1 MDQSRPARQ
10 FDPQQLVVEIK
21 KCFDGFHFAIQ
32 TLRPELSYAERVKT
46 WFADRAA
53 AENRGR
59 PFDDPRPVL
68 SYTGSATFEHCGG
81 EERESGFVL
90 RLSMK
95 AESGRAF
102 TIFIEEDDMVPESGR
117 DHGPNIESSIA
128 AQLAFWTHEMICHGT
143 ADELDGRAVGSRKW
157 LKTWT

>member
-1 MDQSRPARQ
+1 
-10 FDPQQLVVEIK
+10 
-21 KCFDGFHFAIQ
+21 
-32 TLRPELSYAERVKT
+32 VKA
-46 WFADRAA
+46 WFVDRAA
-53 AENRGR
+53 AETRGR
-59 PFDDPRPVL
+59 QFDDPPPVL
-68 SYTGSATFEHCGG
+68 SYTGSAIFERCVG

-117 DHGPNIESSIA
+117 DQGPNIESSIA

-143 ADELDGRAVGSRKW
+143 VDELDGRAVGSRKW
-157 LKTWT
+157 LKSWT